1 MFSQP
6 YLKENLSMNVPSNL
20 KYAKTDEW
28 VRIDGNVATI
38 GVSDYA
44 QSQLSD
50 VVYVEIIAAVGEH
63 VAKNSTIVT
72 IESVKAAA
80 DVNAPVSGTVLE
92 VNEGLSQTPELVNN
106 APYEA
111 AWMLKIEI
119 ENPMDLDSLMD
130 AAGYQSYCEGRSH

>member
-1 MFSQP
+1 
-6 YLKENLSMNVPSNL
+6 MNVPSNL

-28 VRIDGNVATI
+28 VKVEGKVATI

-63 VAKNSTIVT
+63 VTKNGTVVT

-80 DVNAPVSGTVLE
+80 DVNAPVSGKVLS
-92 VNEGLSQTPELVNN
+92 VNEGLPQIPEAVNDD
-106 APYEA
+106 PYEA

-119 ENPMDLDSLMD
+119 ENPAELDSLMD
-130 AAGYQSYCEGRSH
+130 AAGYKSYCEERSH